1 MIILEDSFTR
11 DLHERTYIAL
21 GNFDGLHIGHMSLIS
36 KTVKLAEKND
46 AKSMVFTFRD
56 HPLIIINPEISP
68 KLIMDNNSKLEVLEK
83 SGLDIISMVNFDKGF
98 MQMCPEDFIINL
110 VKHYK
115 AKGLI
120 VGFNYRFGYKNLGD
134 VELLKKMSNDYDF
147 SLNIIEPVKYKG
159 QIVSS
164 SFIRNIIVEE
174 GDMKKVNKLLGR
186 PFMMQGNVVKGK
198 QLGRTLGFP
207 TVNLDYDKRYVLP
220 KGGVYYTAVEHKGRI
235 FKGITNVGYNPTTHD
250 NKLNIETHI
259 SDFNEDI
266 YNEHIKIYFIERI
279 REEKKFDSLHELAEQ
294 LKRDKMYAMK
304 QKLQIN
310 FKN

>member
-1 MIILEDSFTR
+1 MIILEDSFTQYL
-11 DLHERTYIAL
+11 DGGTYIAL
-21 GNFDGLHIGHMSLIS
+21 GSFDGLHIGHMSLIS
-36 KTVKLAEKND
+36 KTVKIAEKNN

-56 HPLIIINPEISP
+56 HPLITINPEVSP

-83 SGLDIISMVNFDKGF
+83 SGLDIINMVDFDKGF
-98 MQMCPEDFIINL
+98 MRMSPEEFVVNL

-134 VELLKKMSNDYDF
+134 IELLKKMSNAYDF

-164 SFIRNIIVEE
+164 SFIRGIIVDE
-174 GDMKKVNKLLGR
+174 GDIKKANKLLAR
-186 PFMMQGNVVKGK
+186 PFMIQGNVIKGK

-207 TVNLDYDKRYVLP
+207 TVNLDYNKRYVLP
-220 KGGVYYTAVEHKGRI
+220 KGGVYYTAVEYKGRI
-235 FKGITNVGYNPTTHD
+235 FKGITNVGYNPTTED

-259 SDFNEDI
+259 LGFNEDI
-266 YNEHIKIYFIERI
+266 YNEHIKVYFIERI
-279 REEKKFDSLHELAEQ
+279 REEKKFNSLHELAEQ
-294 LKRDKMYAMK
+294 LKRDKMNAMN
-304 QKLQIN
+304 QKLEIN